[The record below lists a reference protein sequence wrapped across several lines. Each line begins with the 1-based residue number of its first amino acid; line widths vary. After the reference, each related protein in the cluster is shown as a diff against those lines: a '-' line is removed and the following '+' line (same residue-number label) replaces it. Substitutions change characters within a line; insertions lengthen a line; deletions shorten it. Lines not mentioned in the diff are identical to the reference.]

1 MKKSQFVYVIVR
13 LIGVSFLAYTA
24 ITVLNVSS
32 SLVVLS
38 TTPSGNSFAGPLLL
52 DLVIRA
58 LVGLV
63 IGFYLIIDGKLLF
76 SILDRED

>member
-38 TTPSGNSFAGPLLL
+38 TTPAGNSFAGSLLL

>member
-13 LIGVSFLAYTA
+13 LIGVSFLAYTV

-38 TTPSGNSFAGPLLL
+38 TTPAGNSFAGPLLL